1 MNQSFVVEFLDDLK
15 LNRFDREISPG
26 YFSKNSFYFLNV
38 DYSTGLQSPR
48 VEGETSGSCQD

>member
-38 DYSTGLQSPR
+38 DYSTGQSPR